1 MVAAACAAVRLLL
14 LLAATPLVPLRGPG
28 EERDLGGTLL
38 VNYMMF
44 SQNITIEQ
52 EAFFHIELKIYR

>member
-1 MVAAACAAVRLLL
+1 MVAAVCAAVRLLL

-52 EAFFHIELKIYR
+52 EAFF

>member
-1 MVAAACAAVRLLL
+1 MVAAACAAVRLL

-52 EAFFHIELKIYR
+52 EAFFNIELKIYR